1 VELQEMQ
8 AQIATREEVM
18 RRLSRKAIAE
28 AAASASNLAAMSETR
43 RNEKELLARERSA
56 HAAEVEAHAEAVA
69 KHAVERESIA
79 PAVEAMHAMRKQHE
93 DAVATH
99 RRKVDAHAARLGAE
113 RAALAWSKEQ
123 AAAKVVTERVTAA
136 RALDRLRTQHARDVA
151 SQPQGMVL
159 LPEEVNDLAR
169 EAIAML
175 AYDSIDAVLRMTT
188 FTSQGDWEMMSSE
201 AVYTLFEQGWRTE
214 SLLGITA
221 PPPPA
226 RRGDVASRARA
237 NPLEAVEAYRH
248 AASRI
253 VSGADGH
260 SSATAYNG
268 AGEQ

>member
-1 VELQEMQ
+1 
-8 AQIATREEVM
+8 
-18 RRLSRKAIAE
+18 
-28 AAASASNLAAMSETR
+28 
-43 RNEKELLARERSA
+43 
-56 HAAEVEAHAEAVA
+56 
-69 KHAVERESIA
+69 
-79 PAVEAMHAMRKQHE
+79 
-93 DAVATH
+93 
-99 RRKVDAHAARLGAE
+99 
-113 RAALAWSKEQ
+113 
-123 AAAKVVTERVTAA
+123 
-136 RALDRLRTQHARDVA
+136 
-151 SQPQGMVL
+151 MVL

-237 NPLEAVEAYRH
+237 NPLDAVEAYRH

-260 SSATAYNG
+260 SSATAYRQPTIELVDTERAAYDHTKAALQSQVRIMEQVHSEAVEAEAKARQSDLTPTDEDLARQAWALLE
-268 AGEQ
+268 AGEYDEIGVVFDDARWSV